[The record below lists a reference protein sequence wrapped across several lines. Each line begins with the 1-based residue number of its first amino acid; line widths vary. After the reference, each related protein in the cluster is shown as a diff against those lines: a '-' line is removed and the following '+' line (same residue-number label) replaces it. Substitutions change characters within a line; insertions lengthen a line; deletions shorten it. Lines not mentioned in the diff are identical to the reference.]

1 LAYSQS
7 AEVAIVGCG
16 PAGIAAAIQLK
27 RMDID
32 LLVFERHR
40 IGGLLANANLVENYP
55 GYPAGIPGAELVHLM
70 EKHLKAHAAEV
81 IFHEASKLRHS
92 GEGFTIAAGGEVF
105 KAAITVLATGT
116 KATSPDGVRIEAAA
130 RPMVLHE
137 IVPIAGACDEE
148 IVIVGAG
155 DAAFDYAINL
165 GRRNRVTILNR
176 TDHVRCLGILRERAD
191 VLQSI
196 AYLPKTVIV
205 GVTRA
210 SQNRL
215 SIECRSAGKD
225 IVLEA
230 HHLVFA
236 IGRKPE
242 LGLLSGPLL
251 ESQVRLCEEGLL
263 YLIGDVTR
271 GQMRQTAI
279 AVGDGV
285 RAAIEI
291 SDKLRKRDR

>member
-1 LAYSQS
+1 
-7 AEVAIVGCG
+7 
-16 PAGIAAAIQLK
+16 
-27 RMDID
+27 MDID

-148 IVIVGAG
+148 IVIMQSTWGGGTALPSSTAPITYGVWVYCVSAPTSC
-155 DAAFDYAINL
+155 NRSHTSP
-165 GRRNRVTILNR
+165 RR
-176 TDHVRCLGILRERAD
+176 
-191 VLQSI
+191 
-196 AYLPKTVIV
+196 
-205 GVTRA
+205 
-210 SQNRL
+210 
-215 SIECRSAGKD
+215 
-225 IVLEA
+225 
-230 HHLVFA
+230 
-236 IGRKPE
+236 
-242 LGLLSGPLL
+242 
-251 ESQVRLCEEGLL
+251 
-263 YLIGDVTR
+263 
-271 GQMRQTAI
+271 
-279 AVGDGV
+279 
-285 RAAIEI
+285 
-291 SDKLRKRDR
+291 